1 MGRIPVQVGP
11 LAPYLPLKCTRW
23 RSTTGPLHLS
33 FLVQYLPS
41 GKLIPVTEYSANQL
55 SPFGTQPRGSIF
67 PESFLGFLGPQPFLQ
82 DAGLGQES

>member
-11 LAPYLPLKCTRW
+11 LASYLPLKCTRW

-41 GKLIPVTEYSANQL
+41 GKLIPGTTYSANQL
-55 SPFGTQPRGSIF
+55 SPFGTQPRGSSF
-67 PESFLGFLGPQPFLQ
+67 PESFLGFLGPYPFPQ
-82 DAGLGQES
+82 DADLGQES

>member
-82 DAGLGQES
+82 DAGLGQKS